1 MASQTPRKRPARKA
15 ASGKAASRKAVT
27 GTAQPRRAA
36 AGRRRHPHIV
46 HVDSVTWEHEAHGR
60 RFEHQRKRLGR
71 VAGGVQI
78 GASLFRLLPGKVA
91 FPAHFHHG
99 NEEAIFVLGG
109 SGTIRIGAGE
119 HPVAAG
125 DYIALPAG
133 TGEAHQMRNA
143 SRAPLEYLCI
153 STMRQP
159 EISEYPDSGKLG
171 VFTGVAPGGETPRRR
186 LYGFYMQR
194 GKVDYYQGE

>member
-1 MASQTPRKRPARKA
+1 MASQTPRKRTARKA
-15 ASGKAASRKAVT
+15 APRMAA
-27 GTAQPRRAA
+27 PRREK
-36 AGRRRHPHIV
+36 AGRTRHPRIARSADV
-46 HVDSVTWEHEAHGR
+46 KSEHEAHGK

-99 NEEAIFVLGG
+99 NEEAIYVLAG

-119 HPVAAG
+119 YPVAAG

-133 TGEAHQMRNA
+133 TGEAHQMRNT